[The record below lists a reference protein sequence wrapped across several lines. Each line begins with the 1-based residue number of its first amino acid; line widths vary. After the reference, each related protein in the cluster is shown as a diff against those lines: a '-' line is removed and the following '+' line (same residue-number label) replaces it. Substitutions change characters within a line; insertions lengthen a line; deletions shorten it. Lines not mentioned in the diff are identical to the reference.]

1 MESQIFMS
9 FLLIDCLPCLNTQV
23 KKSPQ
28 TRLKKLVSPLKV
40 LKSPQKK
47 REPWSKKE
55 DSALVQF
62 IALHKDMQPT
72 DVAWPAMKAHHFY
85 WTEAAQYI
93 KDTADTENL
102 RQGIKF
108 FNNLICII
116 IIIVTC
122 FFYIYINC
130 VKSTMNYCCHCETKS
145 KLSKEVL
152 VQHKKNAG
160 HCQE

>member
-72 DVAWPAMKAHHFY
+72 DVAWPAMKAHHSY

-93 KDTADTENL
+93 KDTADTENFYYYHYCDM
-102 RQGIKF
+102 F
-108 FNNLICII
+108 FL
-116 IIIVTC
+116 
-122 FFYIYINC
+122 YI
-130 VKSTMNYCCHCETKS
+130 H
-145 KLSKEVL
+145 KL
-152 VQHKKNAG
+152 
-160 HCQE
+160 CQKYNELLLSL